1 MSPSSVDD
9 DDVDD
14 DDDDDDDDDGRH
26 KAHHGIQA
34 TAVVPSHHPERARGP
49 ALHGS
54 VSGSLWRF
62 LALSGSLWLSLAR
75 SLALSG
81 PF

>member
-54 VSGSLWRF
+54 VSGSLW
-62 LALSGSLWLSLAR
+62 LSLAR